1 MNIKLLYKVLTLSC
15 VIGIVFI
22 LLYWY
27 SVGQPYSPSPFKERS
42 LFMILLIVPLLVPL
56 HGMLKNN
63 LYTYK
68 WASMLCCLYFVHGV
82 MESWANPAARWLAII
97 ELTLSLCWFIF
108 SIAWIKAH
116 RTEIA
121 HLDKETKIS

>member
-15 VIGIVFI
+15 VTGIALI

-27 SVGQPYSPSPFKERS
+27 SVGQPYSPSSLKERS
-42 LFMILLIVPLLVPL
+42 LFMILLVVPLLVPL

-63 LYTYK
+63 LHTYK

-82 MESWANPAARWLAII
+82 MESWANPAARWLAIS
-97 ELTLSLCWFIF
+97 ELTLSLSWFVF
-108 SIAWIKAH
+108 SIAWIKVH
-116 RTEIA
+116 RAEIT
-121 HLDKETKIS
+121 HSGKEKK